1 MSALSYF
8 SSSKKALLSIC
19 LIFVSLFNLFSQ
31 ENTIPQE
38 EIPVTSE
45 SSAKSNSPYSFNWI
59 TETSIGVTTLSML
72 GVSYFCQHNIPDVNN
87 MSFNLTDVNS
97 FDSALAQPYS
107 KALDTTGDCLLVLSL
122 LTPGVLLS
130 TSTNQYLTI
139 GVMYAEA
146 LAFSYSAKNMTKA
159 LISRYRPYMYFDN
172 YPQDDV
178 ISGDFTDSF
187 PSGHT
192 TLAFTAAGFATS
204 VFCEYFPDSKWKL
217 PVILGS
223 YALSTTTAILRLCSG
238 NHFLTDV
245 ITGAAIGSL
254 SGYGIPFLHKL
265 SNKLTKD
272 IKSDKIDEISIQM
285 APNTLLFVLKM

>member
-1 MSALSYF
+1 MSTLSYI
-8 SSSKKALLSIC
+8 SKNKKPLLSLC

-31 ENTIPQE
+31 ENSIPQN
-38 EIPVTSE
+38 TKNDQS
-45 SSAKSNSPYSFNWI
+45 SPYSFNWI

-72 GVSYFCQHNIPDVNN
+72 GVSYFCQHNVPDISN

-107 KALDTTGDCLLVLSL
+107 KGLDITGDCFLVLSL

-130 TSTNQYLTI
+130 TNPNQYLTI

-159 LISRYRPYMYFDN
+159 LVARYRPYMYFDD
-172 YPQDDV
+172 YPQEDV
-178 ISGDFTDSF
+178 LSGDFADSF

-192 TLAFTAAGFATS
+192 TLAFTAAAFVTS
-204 VFCEYFPDSKWKL
+204 VFSEYYPNSNWKL

-223 YALSTTTAILRLCSG
+223 YAISTTTAILRLCSG

-245 ITGAAIGSL
+245 ITGATIGTL

-265 SNKLTKD
+265 SNRISHD
-272 IKSDKIDEISIQM
+272 IKSEKIDEISVQI
-285 APNTLLFVLKM
+285 APNTLLFVLKI